1 MPLGCGKHVGAHAR
15 PLSRTAVA
23 LPPFELLRCNS
34 EYCPPQKLSPRTLF
48 TSEYCPPGHYSLVN
62 NVPLGQYSLVNI
74 VPLGE

>member
-1 MPLGCGKHVGAHAR
+1 MTCVGESKVR
-15 PLSRTAVA
+15 PLLFIHV
-23 LPPFELLRCNS
+23 FRCNS

-62 NVPLGQYSLVNI
+62 NVPLGHYSLVNI